1 MRRLRILVV
10 DDEPTIIKFLRA
22 NLEANGYETLAAMDG
37 AQALQVVERELP
49 DLIILDIMM
58 PKIDGF
64 EVLTLIRQR
73 SNVRVEATWAWAKGH
88 AWVSFKLLDK
98 EVMPIEII

>member
-37 AQALQVVERELP
+37 RSSPPGHRE
-49 DLIILDIMM
+49 
-58 PKIDGF
+58 G
-64 EVLTLIRQR
+64 T
-73 SNVRVEATWAWAKGH
+73 A
-88 AWVSFKLLDK
+88 
-98 EVMPIEII
+98 